1 MNHKV
6 LYLSYDGMTDSLGQ
20 SQVLPYLSGLAKK
33 GINIHLVSFE
43 KKEFSN
49 DIPRIKKLCEENGV
63 VWHPQNYTKKPPL
76 ISTVKDIRRMKKVA
90 LSLHEEVGFN
100 LVHCRSYIPAI
111 IGRLL
116 QKKMD
121 LKLVFDMRGFWAD
134 ERIEGGIWD
143 KKSPIFKRAYNFFKR
158 KEIEFFNE
166 SDAIVSLTNN
176 GKQEIESWDNIPNHP
191 PIEVIPCCADLEHF
205 RSDKVDSKTVNEK
218 RIQLGISKD
227 DFVLGYVGSIGTW
240 YMLPEMLDYYAVLR
254 QQKSKCKFLFISR
267 EPKEN
272 IVNLA
277 LEKGIPENEIIVT
290 GTTHNEIPTYI
301 SLFDFSI
308 FFIRPTFS
316 KKASSPT
323 KQGELMALGIPIICN
338 AGVGDTD
345 LIIKDSHAGIV
356 LESLNKE
363 SYEACNLDPSEYDK
377 DEIRA
382 GAEKWYSLKNGVEK
396 YFGIYEKLGRLNR
409 QREI

>member
-1 MNHKV
+1 
-6 LYLSYDGMTDSLGQ
+6 MTDSLGQ
-20 SQVLPYLSGLAKK
+20 SQVLPYLFGLAKK
-33 GINIHLVSFE
+33 GVNIHLVSFE
-43 KKEFSN
+43 KKEFSK
-49 DIPRIKKLCEENGV
+49 DIPRIKKLCEEKGV

-90 LSLHEEVGFN
+90 LRLHEEVGFD

-116 QKKMD
+116 QKKKN

-143 KKSPIFKRAYNFFKR
+143 KNSPVFKRAYNFFKR
-158 KEIEFFNE
+158 KEIEFFDG
-166 SDAIVSLTNN
+166 SDAIVSLTHN
-176 GKQEIESWDNIPNHP
+176 GKQEIESWDNIPNRP
-191 PIEVIPCCADLEHF
+191 QIEVIPCCVDLDHF
-205 RSDKVDSKTVNEK
+205 KTEKVDPNIVDEK
-218 RIQLGISKD
+218 RKQLGINKE

-254 QQKSKCKFLFISR
+254 QQKSSSKFLFISR

-272 IVNLA
+272 IVKLA
-277 LEKGIPENEIIVT
+277 KEKGIPKNEIIVT
-290 GTTHNEIPTYI
+290 GTPHNEVPVYV

-345 LIIKDSHAGIV
+345 MIIKDANAGIV
-356 LESLNKE
+356 LEKLDTEN
-363 SYEACNLDPSEYDK
+363 YLACNLNPEDYDK
-377 DEIRA
+377 EQIRA

-396 YFGIYEKLGRLNR
+396 YFGIYEKLGR
-409 QREI
+409 

>member
-1 MNHKV
+1 MSYKV
-6 LYLSYDGMTDSLGQ
+6 LYISYDGMTDSLGQ
-20 SQVLPYLSGLAKK
+20 SQVLPYLFGLADR
-33 GINIHLVSFE
+33 GVSIHLISFE
-43 KKEFSN
+43 KKEFSK
-49 DIPRIKKLCEENGV
+49 DIPRIKELCDENGIL
-63 VWHPQNYTKKPPL
+63 WHPQQYTKKPPL
-76 ISTVKDIRRMKKVA
+76 ISTIKDIRRMKKVA
-90 LSLHEEVGFN
+90 LDLHETVDFD

-111 IGRLL
+111 IGRFL
-116 QKKMD
+116 QKKKN

-143 KKSPIFKRAYNFFKR
+143 IKSPIFKKAYHFFKK

-166 SDAIVSLTNN
+166 SDAVVSLTNN
-176 GKQEIESWDNIPNHP
+176 GKQEIESWDNIPNRP
-191 PIEVIPCCADLEHF
+191 EIEVIPCCVDLGHF
-205 RSDKVDSKTVNEK
+205 HSDKVDKITLEEK
-218 RIQLGISKD
+218 RNQLGILKE

-254 QQKSKCKFLFISR
+254 HQKTNSKFLFISR
-267 EPKEN
+267 EAKEN

-277 LEKGIPENEIIVT
+277 LEKGIPEEEIIVT
-290 GTTHNEIPTYI
+290 GTTHNEVPLYI

-345 LIIKDSHAGIV
+345 MIIKDANAGIV
-356 LESLNKE
+356 LESLDIE
-363 SYEACNLDPSEYDK
+363 SYQACNLEPSEYDK
-377 DEIRA
+377 AEIRA

-396 YFGIYEKLGRLNR
+396 YFGIYERLLKKK
-409 QREI
+409 

>member
-1 MNHKV
+1 
-6 LYLSYDGMTDSLGQ
+6 MTDSLGQ
-20 SQVLPYLSGLAKK
+20 SQVLPYLFGLADK
-33 GINIHLVSFE
+33 GVCVHLVSFE
-43 KKEFSN
+43 KKEFSE
-49 DIPRIKKLCEENGV
+49 DIPRIKELCAENGIL
-63 VWHPQNYTKKPPL
+63 WYPQTYTKKPPL
-76 ISTVKDIRRMKKVA
+76 ISTIKDIRRMKKKA
-90 LSLHEEVGFN
+90 LSLHEAVGFDI
-100 LVHCRSYIPAI
+100 VHCRSYIPAI
-111 IGRLL
+111 VGRFL
-116 QKKMD
+116 QKKKN

-143 KKSPIFKRAYNFFKR
+143 IKSPIFKRAYHFFKK

-166 SDAIVSLTNN
+166 SDAVVSLTNN
-176 GKQEIESWDNIPNHP
+176 GKQEIESWNNIPKLP
-191 PIEVIPCCADLEHF
+191 KIEVIPCCVDLDHF
-205 RSDKVDSKTVNEK
+205 HSDKVEESTVEIKRNE
-218 RIQLGISKD
+218 LGISKD

-254 QQKSKCKFLFISR
+254 HQKTNSKFLFISR

-277 LEKGIPENEIIVT
+277 KEKGIPEDEIIVV
-290 GTTHNEIPTYI
+290 GTTHNEVPIYI

-345 LIIKDSHAGIV
+345 LIIKDSNAGIV
-356 LESLNKE
+356 LEKLDTE
-363 SYEACNLDPSEYDK
+363 SYQACNLDPSEYDK
-377 DEIRA
+377 AEIRA

-396 YFGIYEKLGRLNR
+396 YFGIYERLSR
-409 QREI
+409 

>member
-1 MNHKV
+1 
-6 LYLSYDGMTDSLGQ
+6 MTDSLGQ
-20 SQVLPYLSGLAKK
+20 SQVLPYLFGLADK
-33 GINIHLVSFE
+33 GVCVHLVSFE
-43 KKEFSN
+43 KKEFSE
-49 DIPRIKKLCEENGV
+49 DIPRIKERCAENGIL
-63 VWHPQNYTKKPPL
+63 WYPQTYTKKPPL
-76 ISTVKDIRRMKKVA
+76 ISTVKDIRKMKKKA
-90 LSLHEEVGFN
+90 LSLHEAVGFDI
-100 LVHCRSYIPAI
+100 VHCRSYIPAI
-111 IGRLL
+111 VGRFL
-116 QKKMD
+116 QRKKQ

-143 KKSPIFKRAYNFFKR
+143 KNSPIFKRAYNFFKK

-176 GKQEIESWDNIPNHP
+176 GKQEIESWKNLPNRSE
-191 PIEVIPCCADLEHF
+191 IEVIPCCVDLDHF
-205 RSDKVDSKTVNEK
+205 HSDKVDQTALEEK
-218 RIQLGISKD
+218 RNQLRISKD

-254 QQKSKCKFLFISR
+254 QKKSKAKFLFISR

-277 LEKGIPENEIIVT
+277 KEKGIPEEEIIVT
-290 GTTHNEIPTYI
+290 GTTHNEVPTYI

-345 LIIKDSHAGIV
+345 LIIKDSNAGIV
-356 LESLNKE
+356 LENLDNE
-363 SYEACNLDPSEYDK
+363 SYQACNLDPSEYDK
-377 DEIRA
+377 AEIRA

-396 YFGIYEKLGRLNR
+396 YFGIYERLGR
-409 QREI
+409 

>member
-1 MNHKV
+1 LNHKV

-20 SQVLPYLSGLAKK
+20 SQVLPYLFGLADK
-33 GINIHLVSFE
+33 GICVHLVSFE
-43 KKEFSN
+43 KKEFSK
-49 DIPRIKKLCEENGV
+49 DIPRIKEVCAENGIL
-63 VWHPQNYTKKPPL
+63 WYPQQYTKKPPL

-90 LSLHEEVGFN
+90 LNLHKAVDFD

-111 IGRLL
+111 IGRFL
-116 QKKMD
+116 QRKKN

-143 KKSPIFKRAYNFFKR
+143 VKSPVFKTAYQFFKR

-166 SDAIVSLTNN
+166 ADAVVSLTNN
-176 GKQEIESWDNIPNHP
+176 GKKEIESWDNIPKLP
-191 PIEVIPCCADLEHF
+191 KIEVIPCCVDLDHF
-205 RSDKVDSKTVNEK
+205 RSEKVDKNTLEEK

-254 QQKSKCKFLFISR
+254 HQKQKSKFLFISR

-277 LEKGIPENEIIVT
+277 KEKGIPEDEIIVT
-290 GTTHNEIPTYI
+290 GTTHNEVPLHV

-345 LIIKDSHAGIV
+345 MIIKDANAGIV
-356 LESLNKE
+356 LEKLDSE
-363 SYEACNLDPSEYDK
+363 SYQDCNLDPSDYDVA
-377 DEIRA
+377 EIRA

-396 YFGIYEKLGRLNR
+396 YFGIYESLLGSKKD
-409 QREI
+409 

>member
-1 MNHKV
+1 MSHKV

-20 SQVLPYLSGLAKK
+20 SQVLPYLFGLANK
-33 GINIHLVSFE
+33 GVCIHLVSFE
-43 KKEFSN
+43 KKEFSK
-49 DIPRIKKLCEENGV
+49 DIPRIKELCDENGIL
-63 VWHPQNYTKKPPL
+63 WHPQSYTKKPPL

-90 LSLHEEVGFN
+90 LNLHEAVDFD
-100 LVHCRSYIPAI
+100 LVHCRSYIPSI
-111 IGRLL
+111 IGRFL
-116 QKKMD
+116 QKKKK

-143 KKSPIFKRAYNFFKR
+143 IKNPIFKTAYKFFKR

-166 SDAIVSLTNN
+166 SDAVVSLTHK
-176 GKQEIESWDNIPNHP
+176 GKEEIKSWDNIPKLP
-191 PIEVIPCCADLEHF
+191 KIEVIPCCVDLDHF
-205 RSDKVDSKTVNEK
+205 HSDKVEESTVEIKRNE
-218 RIQLGISKD
+218 LGILKE

-254 QQKSKCKFLFISR
+254 HQKANSKFLFISR
-267 EPKEN
+267 EPKDN
-272 IVNLA
+272 IINLA
-277 LEKGIPENEIIVT
+277 KEKGIPEDEIIVI
-290 GTTHNEIPTYI
+290 GTTHNEVPIYV

-345 LIIKDSHAGIV
+345 AIIKDANAGIV
-356 LESLNKE
+356 LEKLDKE
-363 SYEACNLDPSEYDK
+363 SYQACKLNPSDYNK

-382 GAEKWYSLKNGVEK
+382 GAEKWYSLKNGVKK
-396 YFGIYEKLGRLNR
+396 YYGIYERLSG
-409 QREI
+409 